1 MIPILY
7 KKNETSFTTNGIGRL
22 TDTTRCICTE
32 ERNGEYEIELEYAVN
47 GVLFGEI
54 KHSRIIFAKP
64 SQNEQPQAFRIYK
77 ISKPMMN
84 GIITVN
90 AHHISYQLNNIP
102 VSPFSASS
110 LAVALQMLK
119 SHSMENNPFTFSTD
133 KSSTVPC
140 GMTVPTMCRAM
151 LGGHEGSL
159 LDRYGGEWHFN
170 NYTCELLSARGS
182 DNGVTIRYGKNLI
195 DLEQEENIEN
205 TYTGVVPYWQAS
217 DSDECVYA
225 SAVQSSAAGNFP
237 FHKTE
242 IVDFSQ
248 NFDVKPTT
256 AQLTTIAQQ
265 YINDNNIGHPVV
277 SLDVNFVDLAN
288 TEEYKDIAPLET
300 VSLCDTVTV
309 IFEKLGIEEKAKVVR
324 TEWDVLNEKYESIQI
339 GSIQT
344 NLATTIAS
352 QGAAIEE
359 SLASAR
365 EFTRD
370 ATGWLTNGAGYVIA
384 NKNADGSWK
393 ELLFLDKPTT
403 AAATKVLRINENGI
417 GFASGAAG
425 TFDSWVY
432 YQAWTLDG
440 NLSLGGVNNSYG
452 ALKILNN
459 VGAQIGVWDKDGI
472 KIYNNSNKLIFS
484 ASGDSIRFNSSAPNN
499 PTVVD
504 IGGLADGIVVQ
515 DSLNETDIATGE
527 ISVEDKQTG
536 GYASMTGGTVSVSD
550 NSTDSTVM
558 QPSGVVVGDGGT
570 NETEVRSDGVYVNG
584 QKIGVIS
591 GYTGTL
597 ENITQD
603 LDIDISGDD
612 WSCGEYT
619 LHFENGLLVRV
630 D

>member
-7 KKNETSFTTNGIGRL
+7 EKNETSFTTNGIGRL
-22 TDTTRCICTE
+22 MDTTRCICTE
-32 ERNGEYEIELEYAVN
+32 ERNGEYEIELEYAVS
-47 GVLFGEI
+47 GKLFDEI
-54 KHSRIIFAKP
+54 KHSRIIVAKP
-64 SQNEQPQAFRIYK
+64 SQNEPPQAFRIYK

-84 GIITVN
+84 GLITVN

-110 LAVALQMLK
+110 LSVSLQMLK

-140 GMTVPTMCRAM
+140 GMSVPTMCRSM
-151 LGGHEGSL
+151 MGGHEGSI
-159 LDRYGGEWHFN
+159 LDRYGGEWHFD
-170 NYTCELLSARGS
+170 NYTCELLNARGS
-182 DNGVTIRYGKNLI
+182 DNGVTIRYGKNLT

-205 TYTGVVPYWQAS
+205 TYTGIVPFWQAS

-225 SAVQSSAAGNFP
+225 SAVYASTADAFP
-237 FHKTE
+237 FHKTN
-242 IVDFSQ
+242 IIDFSQ
-248 NFDVKPTT
+248 NFDAKPTS
-256 AQLTTIAQQ
+256 AELTTIAQQ
-265 YINDNNIGHPVV
+265 YIVDNNIGHPVV
-277 SLDVNFVDLAN
+277 SLNVNFIDLAN
-288 TEEYKDIAPLET
+288 SVEYKDIAPLET
-300 VSLCDTVTV
+300 ISLCDTVTV

-344 NLATTIAS
+344 SLATTIAG

-359 SLASAR
+359 NLSKAR

-384 NKNADGSWK
+384 NKNPDGSWK

-452 ALKILNN
+452 RLRILNPS
-459 VGAQIGVWDKDGI
+459 GTQIGVWDKDGI
-472 KIYNNSNKLIFS
+472 KIYDSNNVLIFS
-484 ASGDSIRFNSSAPNN
+484 VNDDNIRFFSPGYNSTTYISGA
-499 PTVVD
+499 TEGVRVVD
-504 IGGLADGIVVQ
+504 Q
-515 DSLNETDIATGE
+515 YNEAMVTSGE
-527 ISVEDKQTG
+527 ISVEDLTDGAYAAILG
-536 GYASMTGGTVSVSD
+536 GVVSAVDESGGETY
-550 NSTDSTVM
+550 M
-558 QPSGVVVGDGGT
+558 MPSGMT
-570 NETEVRSDGVYVNG
+570 CSDGTDESEMRADGFYVNG
-584 QKIGVIS
+584 VKIATNTS
-591 GYTGTL
+591 GYTGSFDIVT
-597 ENITQD
+597 
-603 LDIDISGDD
+603 DIDVDFDNEDYSADV
-612 WSCGEYT
+612 YT
-619 LHFENGLLVRV
+619 LTFENGVLKNIT
-630 D
+630 

>member
-7 KKNETSFTTNGIGRL
+7 EKNETSFTTNGIGRL
-22 TDTTRCICTE
+22 MDTTRCICTE
-32 ERNGEYEIELEYAVN
+32 ERNGEYEIEFEYAVS
-47 GVLFGEI
+47 GKLFNEI
-54 KHSRIIFAKP
+54 KHSRIIVVKP

-119 SHSMENNPFTFSTD
+119 SHSMESNPFTFTTN
-133 KSSTVPC
+133 KSSTVTC
-140 GMTVPTMCRAM
+140 GATTPIMCRAM
-151 LGGHEGSL
+151 MGGHKGSL
-159 LDRYGGEWHFN
+159 LDRYGGEWRFN
-170 NYTCELLSARGS
+170 NYTCELLNARGS
-182 DNGVTIRYGKNLI
+182 DNGVTIRYGKNLT

-205 TYTGVVPYWQAS
+205 TYTGIVPYWQAS

-225 SAVQSSAAGNFP
+225 NAVQSSAAGNFP

-265 YINDNNIGHPVV
+265 YINNNNIGHPVV

-309 IFEKLGIEEKAKVVR
+309 IFEKLGISEKAKVVK
-324 TEWDVLNEKYESIQI
+324 TEYDVLNERYESLQI

-344 NLATTIAS
+344 SLATTIAS
-352 QGAAIEE
+352 QGTAIEE

-440 NLSLGGVNNSYG
+440 HLSLGGVNNSFG
-452 ALKILNN
+452 FLQLLNN
-459 VGAQIGVWDKDGI
+459 LGAEIGRWD
-472 KIYNNSNKLIFS
+472 NER
-484 ASGDSIRFNSSAPNN
+484 IRFYDSANKSQV
-499 PTVVD
+499 TV
-504 IGGLADGIVVQ
+504 GGTIAGIR
-515 DSLNETDIATGE
+515 
-527 ISVEDKQTG
+527 VEDKG
-536 GYASMTGGTVSVSD
+536 GIYADRVDIEQGTINVRTDYGNNEVYESSMNGAGFTAYGENDDAASMSSSEVSV
-550 NSTDSTVM
+550 TD
-558 QPSGVVVGDGGT
+558 GT
-570 NETEVRSDGVYVNG
+570 NTSEVRADGFYENG
-584 QKIGVIS
+584 EKLKVETT

-597 ENITQD
+597 DDVCT
-603 LDIDISGDD
+603 DIDVDFENEDYSA
-612 WSCGEYT
+612 T
-619 LHFENGLLVRV
+619 VHNLVFENGLLVRIE
-630 D
+630 

>member
-7 KKNETSFTTNGIGRL
+7 DKNETSFTTNGIGRL

-32 ERNGEYEIELEYAVN
+32 ERNGEYEVEFEYAVS
-47 GVLFGEI
+47 GKLFDEI
-54 KHSRIIFAKP
+54 KHSRIIVVKP
-64 SQNEQPQAFRIYK
+64 SQNEPSQAFRIYK
-77 ISKPMMN
+77 ISKPMTN

-119 SHSMENNPFTFSTD
+119 SHSMESNPFTFTTN
-133 KSSTVPC
+133 KSSTATC
-140 GMTVPTMCRAM
+140 GATTPVMCRAM
-151 LGGHEGSL
+151 MGGHQGSL

-195 DLEQEENIEN
+195 YLEQEENIEN

-248 NFDVKPTT
+248 NFDAKPTT

-300 VSLCDTVTV
+300 ISLCDTVTV
-309 IFEKLGIEEKAKVVR
+309 IFEKLGISEKAKVVR
-324 TEWDVLNEKYESIQI
+324 TEYDVLNERYESIQI
-339 GSIQT
+339 GSIQA

-352 QGAAIEE
+352 QGTAIEE
-359 SLASAR
+359 SLAGAR

-403 AAATKVLRINENGI
+403 QAATKALRINENGI

-425 TFDSWVY
+425 TFDSWEY

-440 NLSLGGVNNSYG
+440 NLSIGGVNNAFG
-452 ALKILNN
+452 TLHILDNS
-459 VGAQIGVWDKDGI
+459 GQTIGTFDKDGI
-472 KIYNNSNKLIFS
+472 EMSQYSH
-484 ASGDSIRFNSSAPNN
+484 R
-499 PTVVD
+499 
-504 IGGLADGIVVQ
+504 
-515 DSLNETDIATGE
+515 TGE
-527 ISVEDKQTG
+527 LVGRTSISSGANGVHVEDENGEEQYYSDLGSSGLYTALKDDDSVVSIV
-536 GYASMTGGTVSVSD
+536 APGTVSVSD
-550 NSTDSTVM
+550 SNGTVEIT
-558 QPSGVVVGDGGT
+558 GDDIT
-570 NETEVRSDGVYVNG
+570 VNG
-584 QKIGVIS
+584 TSIVRPQTS
-591 GYTGTL
+591 GYTGHF
-597 ENITQD
+597 EVVIFCD
-603 LDIDISGDD
+603 PADD
-612 WSCGEYT
+612 YVESARLT
-619 LHFENGLLVRV
+619 FENGILT
-630 D
+630 DYHEFNNDDD

>member
-7 KKNETSFTTNGIGRL
+7 EKNETSFTTNGIGRL

-32 ERNGEYEIELEYAVN
+32 ERNGEYEIELEYAVS
-47 GVLFGEI
+47 GKLFSEI
-54 KHSRIIFAKP
+54 KHSRIIVVKP
-64 SQNEQPQAFRIYK
+64 SQNEPLQAFRIYK

-119 SHSMENNPFTFSTD
+119 SHSMESNPFTFTTN
-133 KSSTVPC
+133 KSSTVTC
-140 GMTVPTMCRAM
+140 GATTPIMCRAM
-151 LGGHEGSL
+151 MGGHQGSL

-182 DNGVTIRYGKNLI
+182 DNGVTIRYGKNLT

-225 SAVQSSAAGNFP
+225 NAVQSSAAGNFP

-300 VSLCDTVTV
+300 ISLCDTVTV

-344 NLATTIAS
+344 SLATTIAS

-384 NKNADGSWK
+384 NKNPDGSWK
-393 ELLFLDKPTT
+393 ELLFLDRPTT

-417 GFASGAAG
+417 GFASGTAG
-425 TFDSWVY
+425 TFDSWIY

-459 VGAQIGVWDKDGI
+459 VGTQIGVWDKDGI

-484 ASGDSIRFNSSAPNN
+484 ASGDSIRFTSTNN
-499 PTVVD
+499 TLTD
-504 IGGLADGIVVQ
+504 IGGIANGIIIKDNDDETNIEPSGLSSENNNDDFASLTPTGVLVTDGNNNQTNVNSDGIR
-515 DSLNETDIATGE
+515 
-527 ISVEDKQTG
+527 VEDSIG
-536 GYASMTGGTVSVSD
+536 D
-550 NSTDSTVM
+550 NYTEM
-558 QPSGVVVGDGGT
+558 RNDGF
-570 NETEVRSDGVYVNG
+570 YVNG
-584 QKIGVIS
+584 QKIKVETT

-597 ENITQD
+597 ENVTQD
-603 LDIDISGDD
+603 LDIDISGDN

-619 LHFENGLLVRV
+619 LHFVNGLLVRV
-630 D
+630 DD